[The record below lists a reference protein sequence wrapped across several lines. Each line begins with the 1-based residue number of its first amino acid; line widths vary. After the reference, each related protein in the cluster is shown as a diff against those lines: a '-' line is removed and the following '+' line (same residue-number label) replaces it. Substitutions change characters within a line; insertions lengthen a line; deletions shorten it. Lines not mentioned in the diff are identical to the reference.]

1 MLNIA
6 QNNKLLKDFNDCT
19 AGLSGKNCYRK
30 TKRHISKEVL
40 ALKQE
45 LKNSKDRARK
55 KKTQKQIEQIYK
67 TACEFV
73 FSEGKK
79 FAKEH
84 EIKIKYRGLIM
95 SILDVKGRLKSKRH
109 YEHKFKN
116 LAPVV
121 DQINDC
127 IVKQKDYRFPLPKKV
142 SFFYPLLFTRDSL
155 GLYFVGTRN
164 VSLNPT
170 IKWNKS
176 QQETIYHEFGHLT
189 SYNTRQF
196 RLWVDSKAQNVNASA
211 DDLVGIHW
219 TDKQLFK
226 KHHDLIEKRF
236 GDYYSDDEE
245 EYIAKIYAF
254 LMKRDWNTDTLDP
267 RLKEAY
273 DDLNGPTPQVL
284 NSKIGTIKE

>member
-6 QNNKLLKDFNDCT
+6 QGNKLLKDFNDCT

-30 TKRHISKEVL
+30 TKRHINKEVL

-79 FAKEH
+79 FAKSH
-84 EIKIKYRGLIM
+84 QVKVKYRGLIM
-95 SILDVKGRLKSKRH
+95 SFLDVTGSLKSKKY
-109 YEHKFKN
+109 YERKFKN
-116 LAPVV
+116 LAPITE
-121 DQINDC
+121 QINDC
-127 IVKQKDYRFPLPKKV
+127 ILKQKDYGFPLPKKI

-155 GLYFVGTRN
+155 GLYFVGTRKMA
-164 VSLNPT
+164 LNPT

-176 QQETIYHEFGHLT
+176 QQETIYHEFGHLS
-189 SYNTRQF
+189 SYNTRQYM
-196 RLWVDSKAQNVNASA
+196 LWVDSKAQHVKASI
-211 DDLVGIHW
+211 DDLVGGHR
-219 TDKQLFK
+219 TGRQLFK
-226 KHHDLIEKRF
+226 KHHDFIEKRF

-254 LMKRDWNTDTLDP
+254 LMKRGWDLSTMDP

-273 DDLNGPTPQVL
+273 DDLNGPTPTG
-284 NSKIGTIKE
+284 KIK